1 MTVNTLGGE
10 NSLGP
15 DEFLA
20 RTLHRRMALYGS
32 EDTVLVV
39 LLIVESLTTSEV
51 NVSSVAICKWYEV
64 APATRL
70 QTKVVDEGTRVA
82 ESSGD
87 ISNGAGGVCV
97 VVNRNVEE
105 YGPLPP
111 EFFPRTRQ

>member
-1 MTVNTLGGE
+1 MKTLGGE
-10 NSLGP
+10 NSLAP

-20 RTLHRRMALYGS
+20 RTLHIRIALYGS

-51 NVSSVAICKWYEV
+51 NVGSVAICKWYDV
-64 APATRL
+64 APPTRL
-70 QTKVVDEGTRVA
+70 QTNVDDDGTRVA
-82 ESSGD
+82 ESAGD
-87 ISNGAGGVCV
+87 ISTGAGGVCV